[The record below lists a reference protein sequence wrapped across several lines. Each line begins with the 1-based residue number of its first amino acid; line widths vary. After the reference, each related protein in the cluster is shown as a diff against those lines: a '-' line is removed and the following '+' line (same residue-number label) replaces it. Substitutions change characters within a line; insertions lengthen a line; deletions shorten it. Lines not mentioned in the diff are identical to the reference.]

1 MARQNPYQMDPF
13 LAQGFSSLT
22 KALIGDAETDYQV
35 ARTGYANAQT
45 NEINELLPFKKDQYT
60 ADIGR
65 LNATAGNQSAQAG
78 NWNAKTA
85 QVKALNEAATT
96 LSSDPTFQG
105 AAAAVLG
112 LPDGATL
119 TPEALQ
125 ALALTAISGGNPDQ
139 RSSAL
144 SNIGASGQNI
154 RAGELILSGTD
165 DQAGRGALLL
175 APQGG
180 EFQNPGFAQTKLA
193 DTLQNN
199 LDVQGLENDGASA
212 VAEVNKSADI
222 EVANINRDSAITVG
236 NNRDKMEDSWKRYAA
251 DKSAESALAVQ
262 ESKNEQAQARLE
274 AEIQWEK
281 ENDII
286 IEDGVMVF
294 SPEAAERY
302 NVTTTTQFGD
312 DVLPTID
319 VRPGEGKL
327 QVYIEGVADPIFLD
341 PAVAKDFNIV
351 NDGTRLVLPKGNVGS
366 QTSGGSQNSRNTP
379 ATKNLTEEQYSD
391 LANTIKQRLP
401 AALSALPDNIQIGTE
416 QYIIQQ
422 VDAAI
427 GKNPNLAYM
436 DAYNQIGGPI
446 ITSGVVELG
455 NNNLA
460 VSNIVV
466 PRFFDNKWKQAAA
479 QVGPGYTREQLV
491 QAITNNATV
500 LGYSQNE
507 ISKILESY

>member
-45 NEINELLPFKKDQYT
+45 REINELLPFKKDQYT

-112 LPDGATL
+112 LPPGATL

-125 ALALTAISGGNPDQ
+125 ALAYTAISGGNPDQ

-154 RAGELILSGTD
+154 RAGEMILTGTD
-165 DQAGRGALLL
+165 DQAGRGALFK

-199 LDVQGLENDGASA
+199 LDVQGLENEGASA

-236 NNRDKMEDSWKRYAA
+236 QNRDKMEDSWRRYQA
-251 DKSAESALAVQ
+251 DKAAESARDVQ
-262 ESKNEQAQARLE
+262 NLKNEQDQARLE

-294 SPEAAERY
+294 SPEAADRY
-302 NVTTTTQFGD
+302 NVTTTTQYGD

-327 QVYIEGVADPIFLD
+327 KVFVEGLTDPIFLD

-366 QTSGGSQNSRNTP
+366 PTSGGKPPSVNNTNANSYNELLTIAIDEGGVDLPPQMKQEILAEASKAQQKNNSVIAGQNVINQKLEPIMIEDGWTSDIITYPAIIDKIDEILQVVPEASRSAAAIEALQN
-379 ATKNLTEEQYSD
+379 EFRYS
-391 LANTIKQRLP
+391 A
-401 AALSALPDNIQIGTE
+401 
-416 QYIIQQ
+416 
-422 VDAAI
+422 DAAQKI
-427 GKNPNLAYM
+427 YQYM
-436 DAYNQIGGPI
+436 
-446 ITSGVVELG
+446 L
-455 NNNLA
+455 
-460 VSNIVV
+460 
-466 PRFFDNKWKQAAA
+466 R
-479 QVGPGYTREQLV
+479 R
-491 QAITNNATV
+491 
-500 LGYSQNE
+500 
-507 ISKILESY
+507 

>member
-327 QVYIEGVADPIFLD
+327 QVYIEGTDQTIYLDQQYFDKFNVVNKGGTFVIPEGAVKPKSGSNGNPPSVNNTNANSYNELLNIAIDEGGVNIPPQMKQEILAEASKAQQDNNSVIAGQNVINQKLEPIIVED
-341 PAVAKDFNIV
+341 GWTSDIITYPAIIDKIDEILQVVPEANQSAAAIEA
-351 NDGTRLVLPKGNVGS
+351 L
-366 QTSGGSQNSRNTP
+366 QNEFR
-379 ATKNLTEEQYSD
+379 YS
-391 LANTIKQRLP
+391 A
-401 AALSALPDNIQIGTE
+401 
-416 QYIIQQ
+416 
-422 VDAAI
+422 DAAQKI
-427 GKNPNLAYM
+427 YQYM
-436 DAYNQIGGPI
+436 
-446 ITSGVVELG
+446 L
-455 NNNLA
+455 
-460 VSNIVV
+460 
-466 PRFFDNKWKQAAA
+466 R
-479 QVGPGYTREQLV
+479 R
-491 QAITNNATV
+491 
-500 LGYSQNE
+500 
-507 ISKILESY
+507 